1 MNTVSLIGYLGSDPE
16 LKYTASGTPV
26 TTLSLAVH
34 ETWKDEQGE
43 KKEHTNWV
51 KAVAWNRLAE
61 IAGEYLNKGDRVAV
75 VGSLRQR
82 TYEDNSGNNRSV
94 LEVVVRNMDM
104 LSAKGNDNGKD
115 DFPKSAESDSIPF

>member
-16 LKYTASGTPV
+16 LKYTASGAPV

-34 ETWKDEQGE
+34 EVWKGEQGE
-43 KKEHTNWV
+43 KKEHTNWI

-82 TYEDNSGNNRSV
+82 TYEDNNGSNRTV
-94 LEVVVRNMDM
+94 IEVVVRNMDM
-104 LSAKGNDNGKD
+104 LAARGNDNAKED
-115 DFPKSAESDSIPF
+115 LPPAQENDSVPF

>member
-34 ETWKDEQGE
+34 EGWKGEQGE
-43 KKEHTNWV
+43 KKEHTNWI

-61 IAGEYLNKGDRVAV
+61 IAGEYLNKGDRVAI

-82 TYEDNSGNNRSV
+82 TYEDSSGNNRSTI
-94 LEVVVRNMDM
+94 EVIIRNMDM
-104 LSAKGNDNGKD
+104 LTARGTESAKD
-115 DFPKSAESDSIPF
+115 DLPSDQESDTVPF